1 MQAQLFSTVGRAT
14 SFPSQSHYDY
24 PSSSFRSTSS
34 YPTSYNIPTNA
45 FPTSHK
51 VGNGCIHRTAGR
63 IQSAQGRIQSTQ
75 GRIHTAAARLGNGIV
90 SDQMGYIAT
99 QPILYNSGDDVL
111 DDDYTTYDNDGTY
124 DDDTYD
130 DETQAPPQFAPLD
143 FDGQVALFMLLLCLA
158 YGIYIRKKGIQPAK

>member
-1 MQAQLFSTVGRAT
+1 MQAQLFSTAGRAT

-45 FPTSHK
+45 FPSSHK
-51 VGNGCIHRTAGR
+51 VGNGRIHRAAGR
-63 IQSAQGRIQSTQ
+63 IQSAQ

-143 FDGQVALFMLLLCLA
+143 FDWQVALFMLLLCLG

>member
-1 MQAQLFSTVGRAT
+1 MQAQLFSTAGRAT

-45 FPTSHK
+45 FPSSHK
-51 VGNGCIHRTAGR
+51 VGNGRIHRTAGR

-111 DDDYTTYDNDGTY
+111 DDDDTTYDYDGTYDND
-124 DDDTYD
+124 DD
-130 DETQAPPQFAPLD
+130 TQAPPQFAPLD
-143 FDGQVALFMLLLCLA
+143 FDWQVALFMLLLCLG
-158 YGIYIRKKGIQPAK
+158 YGIYIRKKGIQTAK

>member
-1 MQAQLFSTVGRAT
+1 MQAQLFSTAGRAT
-14 SFPSQSHYDY
+14 SFPSQSHHDY

-51 VGNGCIHRTAGR
+51 VGNGRIHRAAGR
-63 IQSAQGRIQSTQ
+63 IQSAQ

-111 DDDYTTYDNDGTY
+111 CDDDTTYDYDGTY

-143 FDGQVALFMLLLCLA
+143 FDWQVALFMLLLCLG

>member
-1 MQAQLFSTVGRAT
+1 MQAQLFSTAGRAT

-45 FPTSHK
+45 FPSSHK
-51 VGNGCIHRTAGR
+51 VGNGRIHRAAGR
-63 IQSAQGRIQSTQ
+63 IQSAQ

-111 DDDYTTYDNDGTY
+111 YDDYTTYDDDGTYDGTY
-124 DDDTYD
+124 DDDD
-130 DETQAPPQFAPLD
+130 TQAPPQFAPLD
-143 FDGQVALFMLLLCLA
+143 FDWQVALFMLLLCLG

>member
-1 MQAQLFSTVGRAT
+1 MQAQLFSTAGRAT

-45 FPTSHK
+45 FPSSHK
-51 VGNGCIHRTAGR
+51 VGNGRIHRAAGR
-63 IQSAQGRIQSTQ
+63 IQSAQ

-111 DDDYTTYDNDGTY
+111 NDDDTTYDYDGTYDND
-124 DDDTYD
+124 DD
-130 DETQAPPQFAPLD
+130 TQAPPQFAPLD
-143 FDGQVALFMLLLCLA
+143 FDWQVALFMLLLCLG

>member
-1 MQAQLFSTVGRAT
+1 MQAQLFSTVERAT

-34 YPTSYNIPTNA
+34 YPTSYDIPTNA
-45 FPTSHK
+45 FPSSHK
-51 VGNGCIHRTAGR
+51 VGNGRIHRTVGR
-63 IQSAQGRIQSTQ
+63 IQSAQ

-111 DDDYTTYDNDGTY
+111 DDDYTTYDYDGTY
-124 DDDTYD
+124 DNDDD
-130 DETQAPPQFAPLD
+130 TQAPPQFAPLD
-143 FDGQVALFMLLLCLA
+143 FDWQVALFMLLLCLG

>member
-1 MQAQLFSTVGRAT
+1 MQAQLFSTAGRAT

-34 YPTSYNIPTNA
+34 YPTSYDIPTNA

-51 VGNGCIHRTAGR
+51 VGNGRIHRAAGR
-63 IQSAQGRIQSTQ
+63 IQSAQGRIQSAQ

-90 SDQMGYIAT
+90 SDQIGYIAT

-111 DDDYTTYDNDGTY
+111 NDDDTTYDYDGTY

-143 FDGQVALFMLLLCLA
+143 FDWQVALFMLLLCLG

>member
-1 MQAQLFSTVGRAT
+1 MQAQLFSTAGRAT

-45 FPTSHK
+45 FLTSHK
-51 VGNGCIHRTAGR
+51 VGNGRIHRTAGR
-63 IQSAQGRIQSTQ
+63 IQSAQGRIQSAQ

-90 SDQMGYIAT
+90 SDQIGYIAT

-111 DDDYTTYDNDGTY
+111 NDDDTTYDYDGTYDNDDG
-124 DDDTYD
+124 
-130 DETQAPPQFAPLD
+130 TQAPPQFAPLD
-143 FDGQVALFMLLLCLA
+143 FDWQVALFMLLLCLG
-158 YGIYIRKKGIQPAK
+158 YGIYIRKKSIQPAK